1 MRRIINLCQRVMY
14 VFDNQRERDDHNNV
28 QDART
33 LLPQL
38 TSLVNSKLKILIWVR
53 SRVDVNA
60 VL

>member
-1 MRRIINLCQRVMY
+1 MY